1 MLKNQSW
8 IIISLLGL
16 CLQTQAQ
23 TDCAAVT
30 EIPTT
35 ECQALIALYN
45 STDGANWWDNT
56 GWNVTNSPCSWY
68 GIVCNNAY
76 TNVRSIVLLNNR
88 LSGYIPA
95 DIGNLSKLANLK
107 LNSNQLSGT
116 IPANIGNLSKLTTLD
131 LSSNQLS
138 GTIPTELDNLNKLE
152 YLSLAYNQ
160 LSGTIPTQLG
170 NLEWLDLSYNQLS
183 SPIPADIGNLNN
195 LEYLSLAYNQLSD
208 SIPAALGNL
217 SQLEYLYL
225 GGNQLSGFIP
235 ASLGSLSN
243 LKELRL
249 SDNLLSGTIPPS
261 LGSLSNL
268 EDLRLAINQLSG
280 TIPPSLG
287 NLINLKILR
296 LSTNQLSGSI
306 PSELGDLINLED
318 LKLQYNELCGNIPPS
333 FMNLVKIE
341 SLNLKYN
348 HLTASDPALIAWLDI
363 HNNGWD
369 TDQTACPSDIL
380 PIGGAAII
388 IAGGGSDDSNTL
400 WDTTAAI
407 SNYIYKMLYT
417 RGFKHDEIYYL
428 SPQSYADFNGD
439 GLDDGIVDIPTTPRA
454 LKVEDVRQ
462 ALTWAK
468 TQGQLKQPLY
478 VFFINHGGKDRFLI
492 AKNSYLDVQDFK
504 AMLDD
509 YQNETGNQLALL
521 IDACYSG
528 ILLEKLIA
536 QNRAIISSTG
546 DGLAYFDRTSKQGF
560 SRFFASGLLKGMN
573 FYEAFDYARDKQT
586 KLVKSFSIG
595 DDQNPQWYDGTTDG
609 QWLQDIF
616 INGNFTVAD
625 ITLTVS
631 AITPSNQELSADST
645 LPLIAQVTL
654 SEGTIEQVWAVL
666 KPPKVNLVMDSYG
679 TPILSFPRLNLSR
692 TQEEN
697 VWASTWG
704 DAVYNGE
711 YEIIFYAQDN
721 QGNIAGSDPITI
733 NVIGGVESP
742 EASSVQIDLE
752 KDSYNPGEHFQARLT
767 EELAWGYDLY
777 AAVVMPDGNFFA
789 LKNTNEI
796 AAINSVA
803 KWDKQRIPHSPV
815 MLLDLTLPENLPSGE
830 YCLYGILSP
839 ENESVL
845 ETLDLWVWTQRCF
858 EVN

>member
-1 MLKNQSW
+1 MKPIFSFPA
-8 IIISLLGL
+8 ILLL
-16 CLQTQAQ
+16 LMSPLAQAQ

-30 EIPTT
+30 EIPST

-56 GWNVTNSPCSWY
+56 EWNVTNSPCSWY
-68 GIVCNNAY
+68 GITCNVGY
-76 TNVRSIVLLNNR
+76 VTGIDLRGNR

-95 DIGNLSKLANLK
+95 ELENLSLLDSLYLFGNDLSGSIPAELGNLNRLEYLDLEA
-107 LNSNQLSGT
+107 NQLSG
-116 IPANIGNLSKLTTLD
+116 
-131 LSSNQLS
+131 
-138 GTIPTELDNLNKLE
+138 
-152 YLSLAYNQ
+152 
-160 LSGTIPTQLG
+160 
-170 NLEWLDLSYNQLS
+170 
-183 SPIPADIGNLNN
+183 
-195 LEYLSLAYNQLSD
+195 
-208 SIPAALGNL
+208 SIPAELGNL
-217 SQLEYLYL
+217 SGLK
-225 GGNQLSGFIP
+225 
-235 ASLGSLSN
+235 SL
-243 LKELRL
+243 
-249 SDNLLSGTIPPS
+249 D
-261 LGSLSNL
+261 
-268 EDLRLAINQLSG
+268 
-280 TIPPSLG
+280 
-287 NLINLKILR
+287 

-306 PSELGDLINLED
+306 PAELGKLSRLEWIDLSANQLSGSIPAELGKLSRLEWIDLSDNQLSGSIPAELGNLSD
-318 LKLQYNELCGNIPPS
+318 LKYLDLGENRLNGSIPAELGNLNRLESIKLYDNQLSGSIPPELGNLIRLQTLDLENNQLSGSIPAELGNLIRLEYLWLKYNELCGNIPIS
-333 FMNLVKIE
+333 LMNLSKISE
-341 SLNLKYN
+341 LNLEDN
-348 HLTASDPALIAWLDI
+348 HLTASEPELIAWLDEL
-363 HNNGWD
+363 NPDWASTQSSCPK
-369 TDQTACPSDIL
+369 TDCTVISECENIL
-380 PIGGAAII
+380 IGGGAGII

-400 WDTTAAI
+400 WDTTAAT

-428 SPQSYADFNGD
+428 SPQSHADFDGD

-454 LKVEDVRQ
+454 LNVEDVRN

-468 TQGQLKQPLY
+468 TRGQLNQPLY
-478 VFFINHGGKDRFLI
+478 IFFTNHGGSDRFLI

-504 AMLDD
+504 VMLDD
-509 YQNETGNQLALL
+509 YQNETGNQLALV

-536 QNRAIISSTG
+536 PNRAIISSTG
-546 DGLAYFDRTSKQGF
+546 DGLAYFDRSSKQGF

-573 FYEAFDYARDKQT
+573 FYEAFNDASKKQT

-609 QWLQDIF
+609 QWLQDIS
-616 INGNFTVAD
+616 INGDFTVGD
-625 ITLTVS
+625 FTLTVS
-631 AITPSNQELSADST
+631 AVTPSNQDLPADGT
-645 LPLIAQVTL
+645 LPLIAEISL
-654 SEGTIEQVWAVL
+654 AEGTVEKVWAVL

-711 YEIIFYAQDN
+711 YEIIFYAEDN
-721 QGNIAGSDPITI
+721 QGNIAGSEPITI
-733 NVIGGVESP
+733 NVKGGVESP

-752 KDSYNPGEHFQARLT
+752 KDSYSLGEHFQARLT

-796 AAINSVA
+796 AAVNSVA
-803 KWDKQRIPHSPV
+803 KWDKQRIPHYPV
-815 MLLDLTLPENLPSGE
+815 MLLDLTLPSNLPRGE

-845 ETLDLWVWTQRCF
+845 ETLELWVWTWRCF